1 MLVSGV
7 LSSFLERMTAKAVD
21 ADKYLDATVTT
32 SDLAVSRYRQS
43 GDAGL
48 IARCRQM
55 ILNYAALNAR
65 VCAGQ
70 TMRLYTK
77 SKRGRKSIKSRRRN
91 DYLRNPQRGYG
102 PGSKAARR
110 AEQAGD
116 VEEVT
121 DHPALYLLNAA
132 NPWQRGTSF
141 SQFCFFQWQIFG
153 RRYVHVVGEGEP
165 ESLWCLTAQHVK
177 IVPDREKLIGGFVYG
192 RDGASDELFSDEE
205 ILYQR
210 LMCSPFN
217 PYDAIGPLHAAMEDA
232 DIYSAATTSEL
243 ATWQNGARPD
253 WVLSVP
259 TGTPEAQIKQLQ
271 ASVNGQMRGPKKRGN
286 FLITSLTDAKNLQ
299 FSPRE
304 MEYLAGK
311 ADLRKTMRS
320 AFGIPESVDEN
331 NSANLA
337 SALMG
342 HTQYMRYTI
351 GPTINQDAEE
361 WSETLLPK
369 FGIEP
374 GEMWFAYDDC
384 VPADR
389 AETRADIQAFIPAG
403 VWSVN
408 EARAEIGFDTLDDPK
423 ADEHRLEQPAPMTP
437 FGGFGGPG
445 ANAKPDD
452 GEDDEDETPAGE
464 TGPQGADEEN
474 ARSKS
479 APAPCSCG
487 CDKSS
492 AKVPKSRG
500 IVTKDDRQTSAA
512 KVEAAMQADV
522 EKWYKDLAARGEIDD
537 AGNIKNLAQHQAE
550 LEKILRPHIVQMFEV
565 GSRQGLASVGQNVED
580 AFSVYADRA
589 VGFMNQHTV
598 QLARTIT
605 TSAAD
610 SLRTALATG
619 IGEGETLNE
628 RTSRVMEALGEEAPW
643 RAERIARTESARAM
657 HEGNIEA
664 WKATGVVGKRWML
677 SGDACPM
684 CKAAAEKINKSVGV
698 GAPFLSAGD
707 ELKYEGGSV
716 VLDRSFN
723 TPPLHPNCVLPG
735 TIVLPGSVIAATRAM
750 YRGNVVTVRT
760 ARGNRLAVTENHLVL
775 TRRGFVRAASLSESD
790 YLINAAACQFGGD
803 PDAQNMPAAIEKVF
817 DACRVSGAMTAH
829 SVPVAAE
836 YLHGDGSRINGK
848 IDVVAAN
855 GLLMRDVEAMLSQTL
870 GNMPLVSADA
880 ELQSLAGCGDLD
892 AMLIGLRLAAD
903 GSVSGSRDAL
913 SVVGCQV
920 GHEKLRGLAAVSL
933 ANPGGVETLDDGD
946 TGASEHLGECL
957 DRMALFGVQ
966 SDEVVGIEVREY
978 AGHVYDLSTVSG
990 AYIADGIITHNCGC
1004 FMEPVFEWE
1013 TEGA

>member
-7 LSSFLERMTAKAVD
+7 LSSFLDRMTAKAADV
-21 ADKYLDATVTT
+21 DKYLDATVTS

-43 GDAGL
+43 GDAGM

-77 SKRGRKSIKSRRRN
+77 AKGGRKSIKSRRRN
-91 DYLRNPQRGYG
+91 DYLRTPARGYG
-102 PGSKAARR
+102 PGSKAARW

-121 DHPALYLLNAA
+121 DHPVLMLLNAA

-153 RRYVHVVGEGEP
+153 RRYVHVVGENEP
-165 ESLWCLTAQHVK
+165 ESLWCLTCQNVK

-192 RDGASDELFSDEE
+192 RDGSVEELFSDEE

-259 TGTPEAQIKQLQ
+259 PGTPEPQIKQLQ
-271 ASVNGQMRGPKKRGN
+271 ASINGQMRGPKKRGN

-374 GEMWFAYDDC
+374 GDMWFAYDDC

-389 AETRADIQAFIPAG
+389 AETRADIQAYIPAG

-408 EARAEIGFDTLDDPK
+408 EARAEIGFDTLDDEK
-423 ADEHRLEQPAPMTP
+423 ASEHRLEQPAPPSP

-445 ANAKPDD
+445 ANAQPAEADDATEAPDAAKPTP
-452 GEDDEDETPAGE
+452 TPAPAQAADTTAKDTALNGAQVASLVE
-464 TGPQGADEEN
+464 VAAQIANGQLPEKVGLEILLAAFPGIDPARINRIIAGLRNFTPDAPAASGATGGGRNDGSQGADK
-474 ARSKS
+474 APSPAKS
-479 APAPCSCG
+479 APAPSSCSCG
-487 CDKSS
+487 CK
-492 AKVPKSRG
+492 PQPSRKEAASKPQ
-500 IVTKDDRQTSAA
+500 ISRKDDRKVDPA
-512 KVEAAMQADV
+512 KVEAEMQAAV
-522 EKWYKDLAARGEIDD
+522 EKWYKDLAANGEIDEL
-537 AGNIKNLAQHQAE
+537 GNIKNLPMHQAE
-550 LEKILRPHIVQMFEV
+550 LEKVLRPYIVRMFEA
-565 GSRQGLASVGQNVED
+565 GSLQGAMAIGSTVDD
-580 AFSVYADRA
+580 AFSIYPDRA
-589 VGFMNQHTV
+589 IGFLSQY
-598 QLARTIT
+598 TIKL
-605 TSAAD
+605 SRE
-610 SLRTALATG
+610 LTATAQNYVRDAIVTG
-619 IGEGETLNE
+619 FTEGES
-628 RTSRVMEALGEEAPW
+628 TSVVTARVREALGEQASW
-643 RAERIARTESARAM
+643 RAERIARTETRRAQE
-657 HEGNIEA
+657 EGNLES
-664 WKATGVVGKRWML
+664 WKAFGVEGKQWELGPNPCVYCEAMSKRFN
-677 SGDACPM
+677 
-684 CKAAAEKINKSVGV
+684 AAMDINK
-698 GAPFLSAGD
+698 PFLTPGD
-707 ELKYEGGSV
+707 TFEYEGGSMV
-716 VLDRSFN
+716 IDRTINS
-723 TPPLHPNCVLPG
+723 PPLHPNC
-735 TIVLPGSVIAATRAM
+735 
-750 YRGNVVTVRT
+750 
-760 ARGNRLAVTENHLVL
+760 E
-775 TRRGFVRAASLSESD
+775 
-790 YLINAAACQFGGD
+790 
-803 PDAQNMPAAIEKVF
+803 
-817 DACRVSGAMTAH
+817 CRCN
-829 SVPVAAE
+829 PV
-836 YLHGDGSRINGK
+836 
-848 IDVVAAN
+848 
-855 GLLMRDVEAMLSQTL
+855 M
-870 GNMPLVSADA
+870 
-880 ELQSLAGCGDLD
+880 
-892 AMLIGLRLAAD
+892 
-903 GSVSGSRDAL
+903 
-913 SVVGCQV
+913 
-920 GHEKLRGLAAVSL
+920 
-933 ANPGGVETLDDGD
+933 
-946 TGASEHLGECL
+946 HLG
-957 DRMALFGVQ
+957 GGQ
-966 SDEVVGIEVREY
+966 
-978 AGHVYDLSTVSG
+978 
-990 AYIADGIITHNCGC
+990 
-1004 FMEPVFEWE
+1004 
-1013 TEGA
+1013 

>member
-7 LSSFLERMTAKAVD
+7 LSSFLDRMTAKAADV
-21 ADKYLDATVTT
+21 DKYLDATVTT

-77 SKRGRKSIKSRRRN
+77 RKGGRKAIKSRRRN

-102 PGSKAARR
+102 PGSKAARW

-121 DHPALYLLNAA
+121 DHASLMLLNAA

-153 RRYVHVVGEGEP
+153 RRYVHVVGEVEP

-192 RDGASDELFSDEE
+192 RDGTVEAEFDDDE

-217 PYDAIGPLHAAMEDA
+217 PYDAIGPLHAALEDA

-259 TGTPEAQIKQLQ
+259 PGTPEGQIKQLQ

-286 FLITSLTDAKNLQ
+286 FLITSLSDAKNLQ

-351 GPTINQDAEE
+351 APTINQDAEE

-408 EARAEIGFDTLDDPK
+408 EARAEIGFDPLEDPK
-423 ADEHRLEQPAPMTP
+423 ADEHRLEQPAPPSP

-464 TGPQGADEEN
+464 TGSQGADEDN

-487 CDKSS
+487 CEAAGKPQ
-492 AKVPKSRG
+492 ASRKQAANKPQ
-500 IVTKDDRQTSAA
+500 ISRKDDRQTTAA

-522 EKWYKDLAARGEIDD
+522 EKWYKDLAANGEIDE
-537 AGNIKNLAQHQAE
+537 AGNIRNLPLHQAE
-550 LEKILRPHIVQMFEV
+550 LEKILRPHIVQMFEM
-565 GSRQGLASVGQNVED
+565 GSRQGLASVGQSVDD
-580 AFSVYADRA
+580 AFNVYPDRA
-589 VGFMNQHTV
+589 VGFLNQYTV
-598 QLARTIT
+598 RLAAEIT
-605 TSAAD
+605 GTTAD
-610 SLRTALATG
+610 ALRTALNDGLTS
-619 IGEGETLNE
+619 GEDISG

-643 RAERIARTESARAM
+643 RAERIARTEGTRAM
-657 HEGNIEA
+657 MEGNIEA
-664 WKATGVVGKRWML
+664 WKATGVKGKRWLL
-677 SGDACPM
+677 SADPCPQ
-684 CKAAAEKINKSVGV
+684 CEAFAKAFNAPHALNQ
-698 GAPFLSAGD
+698 PFLKVGD
-707 ELKYEGGSV
+707 SFVG
-716 VLDRSFN
+716 LDGTKIPVNYRDIN
-723 TPPLHPNCVLPG
+723 GPPLHP
-735 TIVLPGSVIAATRAM
+735 
-750 YRGNVVTVRT
+750 
-760 ARGNRLAVTENHLVL
+760 
-775 TRRGFVRAASLSESD
+775 
-790 YLINAAACQFGGD
+790 Q
-803 PDAQNMPAAIEKVF
+803 
-817 DACRVSGAMTAH
+817 CR
-829 SVPVAAE
+829 
-836 YLHGDGSRINGK
+836 
-848 IDVVAAN
+848 
-855 GLLMRDVEAMLSQTL
+855 
-870 GNMPLVSADA
+870 
-880 ELQSLAGCGDLD
+880 CDL
-892 AMLIGLRLAAD
+892 
-903 GSVSGSRDAL
+903 
-913 SVVGCQV
+913 
-920 GHEKLRGLAAVSL
+920 
-933 ANPGGVETLDDGD
+933 
-946 TGASEHLGECL
+946 
-957 DRMALFGVQ
+957 
-966 SDEVVGIEVREY
+966 
-978 AGHVYDLSTVSG
+978 
-990 AYIADGIITHNCGC
+990 
-1004 FMEPVFEWE
+1004 EPVFEDE
-1013 TEGA
+1013 M